1 MERWERVLH
10 LHRLLSLQRF
20 PNAARAGK
28 ELAVADRTIR
38 RDIEWMKD
46 AFRAPVEYDP
56 QRRGYFY
63 SEPAFTLPASVL
75 SRSQLVGLLLAA
87 QSLQR
92 ELFAPW
98 FGAAS
103 SAFQQIKDALP
114 SLESAGQAKWINR
127 IRFTPGA
134 AWKVDRKIWEAL
146 CLCLESQETA
156 RLTLYAKASMPAEQ
170 FLFDP
175 YGVIVRGE
183 ELIAVGKERSSGQM
197 RRIRV
202 ANIQKIDYSG
212 QNFKLESGFN
222 LDAHLNADVDGD
234 EIVTRKSA

>member
-10 LHRLLSLQRF
+10 LHRLMSLQRY

-28 ELAVADRTIR
+28 DLSVADRTIR

-56 QRRGYFY
+56 QRRGYYY

-75 SRSQLVGLLLAA
+75 SRSQLVGLLMATQALN
-87 QSLQR
+87 R
-92 ELFAPW
+92 ELYAPW
-98 FGAAS
+98 FSSAS
-103 SAFQQIKDALP
+103 SAFQQIKEALP
-114 SLESAGQAKWINR
+114 ALETSQAKWVNR
-127 IRFTPGA
+127 IRFAPGA

-146 CLCLESQETA
+146 CLCLEAQESA
-156 RLTLYAKASMPAEQ
+156 RLTLCTKPGVPAEQ

-183 ELIAVGKERSSGQM
+183 ELIVVGKERPAGM
-197 RRIRV
+197 LRRIRV
-202 ANIQKIDYSG
+202 ASIQKIEYSG
-212 QNFKLESGFN
+212 SNFKIDAGFN
-222 LDAHLNADVDGD
+222 LDAHLTAAIDND
-234 EIVTRKSA
+234 EMITRKSA

>member
-10 LHRLLSLQRF
+10 LHRLMSLQRY
-20 PNAARAGK
+20 PNASRAGK
-28 ELAVADRTIR
+28 ELSVADRTIR

-46 AFRAPVEYDP
+46 AFRAPIDYDP

-75 SRSQLVGLLLAA
+75 SRSQLVGLLMAF
-87 QSLQR
+87 QSLNR

-98 FGAAS
+98 FGAAA

-114 SLESAGQAKWINR
+114 TLETAQAKWINR
-127 IRFTPGA
+127 IRFAPGG

-146 CLCLESQETA
+146 CLCLEGQESA
-156 RLTLYAKASMPAEQ
+156 RLTLYSKTGMPAEQ
-170 FLFDP
+170 FVFDP
-175 YGVIVRGE
+175 YGVIVKGE
-183 ELIAVGKERSSGQM
+183 TLIVAGKDRSSGQV

-202 ANIQKIDYSG
+202 ANIQKIDYTG
-212 QNFKLESGFN
+212 ENFKPEAGFN
-222 LDAHLNADVDGD
+222 LDAQINAAD
-234 EIVTRKSA
+234 EDEVAPRKSA

>member
-10 LHRLLSLQRF
+10 LHRLMSLQRY
-20 PNAARAGK
+20 PNASRAGK
-28 ELAVADRTIR
+28 ELSVADRTIR

-56 QRRGYFY
+56 QRRGYYY

-75 SRSQLVGLLLAA
+75 SRSQLVGLLMATQALN
-87 QSLQR
+87 R
-92 ELFAPW
+92 ELYAPW

-114 SLESAGQAKWINR
+114 ELETTQAKWVNR
-127 IRFTPGA
+127 IRFAPGA

-146 CLCLESQETA
+146 CLCLEGQERA
-156 RLTLYAKASMPAEQ
+156 RLTLYAKAGTPAEQ

-183 ELIAVGKERSSGQM
+183 ELIVVGKEKPTGTM

-202 ANIQKIDYSG
+202 AAIQKIDYSG
-212 QNFKLESGFN
+212 DTFKIDAGFN
-222 LDAHLNADVDGD
+222 LDAHLSASASDDM
-234 EIVTRKSA
+234 ISRKSA